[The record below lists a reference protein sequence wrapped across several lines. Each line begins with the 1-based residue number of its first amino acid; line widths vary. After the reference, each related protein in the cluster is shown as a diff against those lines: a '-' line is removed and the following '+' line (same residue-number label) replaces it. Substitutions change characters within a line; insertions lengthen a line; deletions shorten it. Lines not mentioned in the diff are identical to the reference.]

1 MNKISIYLL
10 TGVLSF
16 LFASC
21 VYDNYDEPESRLYG
35 NVVYQG
41 KPINVGFNQVT
52 FELWEPGWQTDIP
65 IDVIVAPDGSYSAL
79 LFNST
84 YKLTIPSSQGPFRS
98 VNDTITVDLNGNKEL
113 DIEVEPYYF
122 INNVNISSS
131 GNTVNATFGIEQI
144 ITDSGAKEVERVYLY
159 VNKTQF
165 VDIQSNMGRGEL
177 GGADIDNMSNI
188 SMTVPVPDFVV
199 DQDYLF
205 VRVGVKIQDVE
216 DLLFSPVQ
224 KINL

>member
-10 TGVLSF
+10 TGVLSL

-41 KPINVGFNQVT
+41 EPINVGFNQVT

-65 IDVIVAPDGSYSAL
+65 IDVIVAPDGSYSAV

-84 YKLTIPSSQGPFRS
+84 YKLTIPPSQGPFRTI
-98 VNDTITVDLNGNKEL
+98 NDTTTVNLNGDEEL
-113 DIEVEPYYF
+113 NIEVEPYYM
-122 INNVNISSS
+122 INNTNITSS
-131 GNTVNATFGIEQI
+131 GNTVNATFGLEQI
-144 ITDSGAKEVERVYLY
+144 ITGSDAKEVERVYLY

-165 VDIQSNMGRGEL
+165 VDIQSNMERNEL
-177 GGADIDNMSNI
+177 AGADIDNMSNI
-188 SMTVPVPDFVV
+188 SLTVPVPDFVV
-199 DQDYLF
+199 DQNYLF
-205 VRVGVKIQDVE
+205 ARVGVKIQNVE
-216 DLLFSPVQ
+216 DLLFSTVQ